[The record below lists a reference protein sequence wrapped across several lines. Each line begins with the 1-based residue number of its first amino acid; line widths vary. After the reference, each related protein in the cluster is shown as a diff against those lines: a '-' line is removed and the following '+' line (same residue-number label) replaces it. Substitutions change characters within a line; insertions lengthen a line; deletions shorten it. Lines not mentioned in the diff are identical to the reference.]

1 MKQKLKRISNKLKNC
16 SFRVR
21 NILFYQ
27 PECSDTKRGLYEYK
41 LFRELNFN
49 FERSICNL
57 FRARSIIHRH
67 YSVCPLRVNV
77 LHICSRSKLNKV
89 LQIFVEKRLV
99 ETEHL
104 SNARDHLHLENL
116 IKRKYRPSE

>member
-1 MKQKLKRISNKLKNC
+1 MFLKQKLKRISSKLKNC
-16 SFRVR
+16 SFRVG

-41 LFRELNFN
+41 LFGELNFN

-67 YSVCPLRVNV
+67 YSSVLYELTYYTFVPVANSIKSYKYLSKNV
-77 LHICSRSKLNKV
+77 WSKPG
-89 LQIFVEKRLV
+89 IFRMLAIIYVWKIL
-99 ETEHL
+99 
-104 SNARDHLHLENL
+104 
-116 IKRKYRPSE
+116 